1 VTVPAFLTDAEK
13 YQLEIGR
20 SQTAEML
27 KLPIDPNDKVF
38 TSANWIGKGDC
49 LLHPV
54 PFGELT
60 PLQKC
65 RLRNKDLYHNHA
77 IKMGLIKP

>member
-1 VTVPAFLTDAEK
+1 MKPAFPGQNTFLVE
-13 YQLEIGR
+13 QSLRLIE
-20 SQTAEML
+20 EME
-27 KLPIDPNDKVF
+27 KLPITDDPNF

-49 LLHPV
+49 LLHPI
-54 PFGELT
+54 PAGELT

>member
-27 KLPIDPNDKVF
+27 KLPVDPNDKVF

-54 PFGELT
+54 PAGELT
-60 PLQKC
+60 PLQKL
-65 RLRNKDLYHNHA
+65 RLAEPNFYHDLA
-77 IKMGLIKP
+77 VKRGLIKP